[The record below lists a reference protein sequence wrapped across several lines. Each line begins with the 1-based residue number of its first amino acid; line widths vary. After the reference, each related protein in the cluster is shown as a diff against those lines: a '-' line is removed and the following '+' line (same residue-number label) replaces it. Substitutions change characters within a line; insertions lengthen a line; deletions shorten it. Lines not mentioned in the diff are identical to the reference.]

1 LDDPYRLLVA
11 TVKDYAIF
19 LLDPDG
25 IILSWNAG
33 AQRLKGYE
41 AAEIIGRHFSVV
53 YPQEAIERRWPQHEL
68 QEAAKEGRFEDEGWR
83 LRKDGSLFWANVL
96 ITALRDERGGL
107 RGFSKVT
114 RDLTERRQAEQSLR
128 ESEELFRLLIEG
140 VKDYAIFMLG
150 PDGRVRS
157 WNTGAQRIKG
167 YAAAE
172 IIGQHFSIFYPSDA
186 KARKW
191 PDHELAV
198 ARESGRYEEEGLRVR
213 KDGTTFWA
221 DVVITPVYD
230 RESRLIG
237 YAKVTRDL
245 TDRRRVEALE
255 NAERQSTEFLAM
267 LAHELRNP
275 LAPIRNALQLLE
287 TKPTTDSAEL
297 WVREVLQRQTAQM
310 ARLVDD
316 LLDVSRITRSSMVLN
331 RKPIDMRTVVRSA
344 IDGSVQ
350 WMQGSKHSLEV
361 AYPEERLEID
371 ADEVRMTQVMQN
383 LLHNAAKFTPEG
395 GRITVRATREAE
407 HAVVSVKDNGVGMS
421 AELLKSAF
429 VLFKQASQSLDR
441 PHGGLGVG
449 LALVQRLVQLHGG
462 TVTAQSEGTGRG
474 SEFVVR
480 LPLCA
485 LRPEGPEPTKPLE
498 AQAPTTRTRRVLIV
512 DDNFDAGQALLF
524 LLQNEGHD
532 VRLATDGAAGLV
544 LARSFKPQVML
555 LDIGMPQLDGY
566 QLASRIRADN
576 ELRNATIVAI
586 TGYGQKH
593 DRDRSAAAGFDHH
606 FTKPVEFEALKK
618 LLQAVP

>member
-1 LDDPYRLLVA
+1 
-11 TVKDYAIF
+11 
-19 LLDPDG
+19 
-25 IILSWNAG
+25 
-33 AQRLKGYE
+33 
-41 AAEIIGRHFSVV
+41 
-53 YPQEAIERRWPQHEL
+53 
-68 QEAAKEGRFEDEGWR
+68 
-83 LRKDGSLFWANVL
+83 
-96 ITALRDERGGL
+96 
-107 RGFSKVT
+107 
-114 RDLTERRQAEQSLR
+114 
-128 ESEELFRLLIEG
+128 
-140 VKDYAIFMLG
+140 
-150 PDGRVRS
+150 
-157 WNTGAQRIKG
+157 
-167 YAAAE
+167 
-172 IIGQHFSIFYPSDA
+172 
-186 KARKW
+186 
-191 PDHELAV
+191 
-198 ARESGRYEEEGLRVR
+198 
-213 KDGTTFWA
+213 
-221 DVVITPVYD
+221 
-230 RESRLIG
+230 
-237 YAKVTRDL
+237 
-245 TDRRRVEALE
+245 
-255 NAERQSTEFLAM
+255 
-267 LAHELRNP
+267 
-275 LAPIRNALQLLE
+275 
-287 TKPTTDSAEL
+287 
-297 WVREVLQRQTAQM
+297 
-310 ARLVDD
+310 
-316 LLDVSRITRSSMVLN
+316 
-331 RKPIDMRTVVRSA
+331 
-344 IDGSVQ
+344 
-350 WMQGSKHSLEV
+350 
-361 AYPEERLEID
+361 
-371 ADEVRMTQVMQN
+371 
-383 LLHNAAKFTPEG
+383 
-395 GRITVRATREAE
+395 
-407 HAVVSVKDNGVGMS
+407 VVSVKDNGVGMS

-498 AQAPTTRTRRVLIV
+498 AQAPTTRTRRVLVV